1 MRPPAEQDTMPGPGR
16 GNWLDILSMVWT
28 VSDESDCL
36 LLMPFGKPNSQRW
49 TSQCTLLLPFG
60 KPNSQQ
66 PRHIPPL
73 KGVRAP
79 RRPEPTFENVSGVES
94 ACPRET
100 LVTAGSLENACIHM
114 RPQKTGHAQ
123 VVFDTDPET
132 TATTHFSPQSVGGR
146 LFRFGELSGDRVVTL
161 GPVAARPRRSQQ
173 PD

>member
-36 LLMPFGKPNSQRW
+36 LLMPFGKPNSQ
-49 TSQCTLLLPFG
+49 
-60 KPNSQQ
+60 Q
-66 PRHIPPL
+66 PRHIPSL

-79 RRPEPTFENVSGVES
+79 RRLESTLENVSGVEV

-114 RPQKTGHAQ
+114 KPQKTGHAQ

-146 LFRFGELSGDRVVTL
+146 LFRFGELSGDRAVTL
-161 GPVAARPRRSQQ
+161 GPDVALPRRSQQ